1 MDFKKHAGLLIVLAI
16 ILIAA
21 IFVISQ
27 RNGLIRSEM
36 AIEAQWAEIDN
47 QLLRRSDLM
56 HGLLQSTRG
65 LMAHET
71 SVINNITEART
82 RLAGA
87 GTPEDRIEASNQLE
101 RAFSQFLVVLENY
114 PDIKADQAFTR
125 LMDEITGTENRI
137 AVARRNYNNSVNS
150 FNVKLRVFPSS
161 IFANSMGMTPKPFFE
176 IPQEA
181 RERPDYDFGF

>member
-1 MDFKKHAGLLIVLAI
+1 MVMV
-16 ILIAA
+16 
-21 IFVISQ
+21 IFVVTQ

-36 AIEAQWAEIDN
+36 AIEAQWAEIEN

-71 SVINNITEART
+71 SIINSITESRQ

-87 GTPEDRIEASNQLE
+87 GSPQEQIEASNALD
-101 RAFSQFLVVLENY
+101 RAFSQFLVVVENY

-125 LMDEITGTENRI
+125 LMDEMAGTENRI
-137 AVARRNYNNSVNS
+137 AVARRNYNNSVGS

-161 IFANSMGMTPKPFFE
+161 MFANSMGMMPKPFFE